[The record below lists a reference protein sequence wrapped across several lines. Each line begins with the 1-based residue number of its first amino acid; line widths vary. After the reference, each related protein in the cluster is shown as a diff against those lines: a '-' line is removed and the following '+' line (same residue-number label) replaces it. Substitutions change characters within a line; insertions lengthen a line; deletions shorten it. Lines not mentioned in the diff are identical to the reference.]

1 MAEAVGA
8 FAVDGGEQRGNHK
21 ACNEHRIL
29 RNEVRTNESQRQDL
43 VDCNRF
49 FGGNMTSAEEEFR
62 RSDVR
67 KGLRKSWRRRIGIS
81 AGLAAFVCLDS
92 QRSGQSRY
100 RLEDVRSGCP
110 KAASPC
116 SVRTMGLIEDWS
128 PTRTDCLSVAPVNG
142 ETSDLNSVEMAS
154 VMTNGDKSHT

>member
-67 KGLRKSWRRRIGIS
+67 KGLRKSCEKNWHLCWSSSFR
-81 AGLAAFVCLDS
+81 L
-92 QRSGQSRY
+92 SRF
-100 RLEDVRSGCP
+100 P
-110 KAASPC
+110 AIWA
-116 SVRTMGLIEDWS
+116 
-128 PTRTDCLSVAPVNG
+128 VALQ
-142 ETSDLNSVEMAS
+142 T
-154 VMTNGDKSHT
+154 